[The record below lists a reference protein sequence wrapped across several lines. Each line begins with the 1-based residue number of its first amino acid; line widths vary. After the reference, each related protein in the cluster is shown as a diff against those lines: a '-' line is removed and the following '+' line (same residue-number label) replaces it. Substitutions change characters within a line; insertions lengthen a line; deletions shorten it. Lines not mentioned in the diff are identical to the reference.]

1 MKWNFTFKNNSHEFT
16 FSQNNPYTVVGGVY
30 TMKMLTTQI
39 SGLLQRI
46 IANNEESIEETAR
59 LLAQATIGEGRVIL
73 ACFGELKA
81 VQFVATAGNHNLY
94 GAVRYEPGMK
104 IETQDRV
111 WILSQHGEDENALSL
126 ARSLAEDFMPFAAV
140 SSVKAEDYELAD
152 LATTY
157 ISTGLKRGLLPGD
170 DGKRIVEPQAI
181 AGLFI
186 YEAVKISYDEMVVE
200 ED

>member
-1 MKWNFTFKNNSHEFT
+1 
-16 FSQNNPYTVVGGVY
+16 
-30 TMKMLTTQI
+30 MKMLTTQI

-46 IANNEESIEETAR
+46 IGNNEEAIEETAR

-81 VQFVATAGNHNLY
+81 VQFVATESLNKLH
-94 GAVRYEPGMK
+94 GAIQYEPGMK
-104 IETQDRV
+104 IGSQDRV
-111 WILSQHGEDENALSL
+111 WILSSYEDDEAALSL

-140 SSVKAEDYELAD
+140 SSKKPEDYELAD

-157 ISTGLKRGLLPGD
+157 IATGLTRGLLPGE
-170 DGKRIVEPQAI
+170 DGERIVEPQAL

-186 YEAVKISYDEMVVE
+186 FEAVKISYDEMVLE
-200 ED
+200 EN